1 MSEEDT
7 GSSDPETSEEP
18 EPEPTEADS
27 KVQAK
32 IKKSKPAKD
41 NDEILKCSNGCGF
54 MTRWPKAQA
63 LKVGK
68 DKQAKEPY
76 LCPNCDTNGM
86 SGKLVP
92 YP

>member
-18 EPEPTEADS
+18 EPEQQKP
-27 KVQAK
+27 
-32 IKKSKPAKD
+32 KSKPAKVT
-41 NDEILKCSNGCGF
+41 DEALKCSNGCGF

-63 LKVGK
+63 LKEK
-68 DKQAKEPY
+68 DAKTAKEPY